1 MCQLSINLPDV
12 DIYEDGVGK
21 LFLRSQA
28 MRQNRWDLM
37 KKLRDEL
44 DEHGDSE
51 EFDIL
56 NILRPEPKDIGD
68 GWYDWRS
75 RNWGTKWSEIHGY
88 QLEPDLHLVQF
99 TLATA
104 WGPPLEIC
112 RYLTYEYG
120 FEIRCVWSSV
130 ENYDWGIWEGVFGED
145 GDMSEGEVST
155 WSEDDFDD
163 LREILDGYEDYESKF
178 DRMVDIGIFGEDCPV
193 DYIKEWIVE
202 EWRGI
207 FEDILDQYEEWLEGQ
222 PDHKDMMQMKQQVLS
237 HTEELL
243 EKGEITEGDYLK
255 LCNKLKTMSKEQL
268 VLIIRDA
275 NLVEVGKL

>member
-1 MCQLSINLPDV
+1 MPNISICQLSINLP
-12 DIYEDGVGK
+12 EADG
-21 LFLRSQA
+21 SQA

-44 DEHGDSE
+44 DEHSE

-68 GWYDWRS
+68 GWYRWRCD
-75 RNWGTKWSEIHGY
+75 NWGTKWSEIQDY

-104 WGPPLEIC
+104 WGPPLELC
-112 RYLTYEYG
+112 EYLTDELD
-120 FEIRCVWSSV
+120 FEVRCVYASV
-130 ENYDWGIWEGVFGED
+130 ENCDWGIWDQWGQ
-145 GDMSEGEVST
+145 SQGEVRT
-155 WSEDDFDD
+155 WSSDDFEN
-163 LREILDGYEDYESKF
+163 LRDILEDCEDYESKF
-178 DRMVDIGIFGEDCPV
+178 DRMVDIGIFREDCPV

-207 FEDILDQYEEWLEGQ
+207 FEDSLDQYEEWLEGQ
-222 PDHKDMMQMKQQVLS
+222 PDHTEMMQMKQKVLS

-268 VLIIRDA
+268 VLIIREA
-275 NLVEVGKL
+275 NPEEFGKL